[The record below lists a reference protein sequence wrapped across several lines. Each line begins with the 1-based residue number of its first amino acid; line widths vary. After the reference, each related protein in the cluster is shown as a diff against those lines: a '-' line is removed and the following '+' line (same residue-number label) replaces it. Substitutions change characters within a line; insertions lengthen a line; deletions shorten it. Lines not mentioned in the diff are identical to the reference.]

1 MCLAIPAE
9 ILEMRGAGQAL
20 VSVNG
25 IRRSINVELTPE
37 ARPGDFVVLHV
48 GYALGV
54 IDEAEAQ
61 RTLAL
66 LAAEGALI
74 DPFEEH
80 ETAAANGAGVEAR
93 A

>member
-9 ILEMRGAGQAL
+9 IIERRTPATAL

-25 IRRSINVELTPE
+25 IRREVNVELTPE
-37 ARPGDFVVLHV
+37 ARPGDYVVLHV

-54 IDEAEAQ
+54 IDEEEAK

-66 LAAEGALI
+66 LKAEGLLA
-74 DPFEEH
+74 DPFEEAERAH
-80 ETAAANGAGVEAR
+80 LARQPMEAMS
-93 A
+93 

>member
-9 ILEMRGAGQAL
+9 ILELKAAGQAL

-25 IRRSINVELTPE
+25 IRRVVNTELTPE
-37 ARPGDFVVLHV
+37 ARPGDYVVLHV

-54 IDEAEAQ
+54 IDEAEAR

-66 LAAEGALI
+66 LETEGALA
-74 DPFEEH
+74 DPFEDH
-80 ETAAANGAGVEAR
+80 ERAALEA
-93 A
+93 AS